1 MSHGVPILVGIDCC
15 RSIPI
20 DRPLQPFSHRKQW
33 GPVQFR
39 VSLAGIQLEVL
50 GLMRTRHGR
59 FFNDLASLPMADHG
73 IGKHTDGH
81 GIRFRWTEIP
91 T

>member
-1 MSHGVPILVGIDCC
+1 
-15 RSIPI
+15 
-20 DRPLQPFSHRKQW
+20 
-33 GPVQFR
+33 
-39 VSLAGIQLEVL
+39 
-50 GLMRTRHGR
+50 MRTRHGR